1 MRSESKASWDK
12 AGLEV
17 WETDLRIGQWAGH
30 GHYRNDYKYHA
41 YLSTSDQH
49 GEDQH
54 EQTWVWCV
62 CAKACHLGNSQLTH
76 SLHYPF
82 ETTAVWKG
90 SATISMYGDF
100 QEQRQLHTAGIHETL
115 ELRNE
120 PMHFRAAVARNPW
133 HWDPAGPT
141 KHSSL
146 RKGGGPRPSLR
157 RARDHVAHGVPIQTP
172 ATSPCLMS
180 EMRNCCKCVLV
191 RSCCDPFSMSI
202 ATTVK
207 YLPRCLLTAL
217 EMPPFP
223 EKSSRK
229 TERLGQNL
237 SQQNGPWY
245 CLSLLRLS
253 R

>member
-1 MRSESKASWDK
+1 MEGISHNLDAWGFSRATATSYCRHTRNTRTEKRANAFPSCSRSQSLA
-12 AGLEV
+12 
-17 WETDLRIGQWAGH
+17 LRPG
-30 GHYRNDYKYHA
+30 R
-41 YLSTSDQH
+41 
-49 GEDQH
+49 
-54 EQTWVWCV
+54 
-62 CAKACHLGNSQLTH
+62 
-76 SLHYPF
+76 P
-82 ETTAVWKG
+82 
-90 SATISMYGDF
+90 
-100 QEQRQLHTAGIHETL
+100 HT
-115 ELRNE
+115 
-120 PMHFRAAVARNPW
+120 
-133 HWDPAGPT
+133 
-141 KHSSL
+141 HSSL

-237 SQQNGPWY
+237 SQQNGP
-245 CLSLLRLS
+245 
-253 R
+253 